1 MPQPDLNGKQLTE
14 NNFGANRVLSTLADG
29 VLKWVDNSGSGSG
42 ATLGCDITATETIGG
57 IAAGD
62 ELASSLTLCQIFN
75 LLLVKYQEPGVDID
89 DELGD
94 DVEHGSNC
102 DVGTI
107 EGRFTNGQNI
117 DTAEDIEI
125 EYPVGTTQEFA
136 AGTTPVQTFPV
147 NTPGTCIVETNSS
160 SNSVPQEDPNNPG
173 NPLDPPGAPPGN
185 PLRQGGDVNDYP
197 SMSGLT
203 SKTSSMTIRGRD
215 TQGNIFSDTDT
226 KRILYASYAWATDV
240 EMTAA
245 LGNEAAWVA
254 KFNTLMAAR
263 ANKQLTTNSMR
274 TYTNLGTESDE
285 YVTFVLPLAHYLV
298 LNKVI
303 YNNAVDVTAAF
314 KQCGIYGW
322 TNDQGAVT
330 TMVVLQADTPGAYAD
345 NDLLRLETA

>member
-75 LLLVKYQEPGVDID
+75 LLLVKYQEPEVDID
-89 DELGD
+89 DEPGD

-136 AGTTPVQTFPV
+136 AGTTPIQTFPV
-147 NTPGTCIVETNSS
+147 NTPGTCIVETTAVPTACPRKTRTTPVTPWIRRGLLPETR
-160 SNSVPQEDPNNPG
+160 SVRAEMSTTT
-173 NPLDPPGAPPGN
+173 
-185 PLRQGGDVNDYP
+185 RQC
-197 SMSGLT
+197 
-203 SKTSSMTIRGRD
+203 R
-215 TQGNIFSDTDT
+215 
-226 KRILYASYAWATDV
+226 
-240 EMTAA
+240 
-245 LGNEAAWVA
+245 
-254 KFNTLMAAR
+254 
-263 ANKQLTTNSMR
+263 
-274 TYTNLGTESDE
+274 
-285 YVTFVLPLAHYLV
+285 VLPARP
-298 LNKVI
+298 
-303 YNNAVDVTAAF
+303 AA
-314 KQCGIYGW
+314 
-322 TNDQGAVT
+322 
-330 TMVVLQADTPGAYAD
+330 
-345 NDLLRLETA
+345 